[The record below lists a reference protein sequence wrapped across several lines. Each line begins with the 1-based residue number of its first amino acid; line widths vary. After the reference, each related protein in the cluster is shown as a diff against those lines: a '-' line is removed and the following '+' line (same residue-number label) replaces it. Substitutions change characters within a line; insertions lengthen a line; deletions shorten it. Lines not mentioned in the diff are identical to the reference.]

1 VNNHAAQPFA
11 TCNQEIA
18 IMGGKRPD
26 QYNIDP
32 REAGATDY
40 KNLPQ
45 SGQGHSSLDDTVQHD
60 REQVA
65 QSAAESGIP
74 FNPGKPAPSVHAR
87 AGERMEAEGAG
98 SGGSDEGKERE
109 RRGNTD
115 PRDEGVGA

>member
-1 VNNHAAQPFA
+1 MA
-11 TCNQEIA
+11 
-18 IMGGKRPD
+18 GKRPD
-26 QYNIDP
+26 QHNIDP

-45 SGQGHSSLDDTVQHD
+45 TGQGNSSLDDTVLHD
-60 REQVA
+60 RQQVA
-65 QSAAESGIP
+65 ASAEEARLP
-74 FNPGKPAPSVHAR
+74 FNPGKPAPSTHAR
-87 AGERMEAEGAG
+87 AGERMEASG

>member
-1 VNNHAAQPFA
+1 
-11 TCNQEIA
+11 
-18 IMGGKRPD
+18 MGGKRPD
-26 QYNIDP
+26 QHNIDP

-45 SGQGHSSLDDTVQHD
+45 TGQGNSSLDDTVQHD

-65 QSAAESGIP
+65 ESAAASGMP

-87 AGERMEAEGAG
+87 AGHPVDDD
-98 SGGSDEGKERE
+98 GGSDEGKERE